1 MTPSVSTSLPFSER
15 TTNRFFV
22 ISETP
27 SLPAAAYSDGRP
39 AVRSFVDSVGLWMNV
54 ASSGVALTADWIAFS
69 SVWTLVNTWGD
80 LLSAAEK
87 TALEYFCAMVLAAR
101 RPRPAE
107 RAAERAEAANM
118 AVEGDEGSEGRCA
131 RRRK

>member
-1 MTPSVSTSLPFSER
+1 MDR
-15 TTNRFFV
+15 
-22 ISETP
+22 
-27 SLPAAAYSDGRP
+27 
-39 AVRSFVDSVGLWMNV
+39 VGLLMNV
-54 ASSGVALTADWIAFS
+54 LSAGVVLTADWIALS

-80 LLSAAEK
+80 LFSAAEN

-118 AVEGDEGSEGRCA
+118 AESREVVWKEWSSSWKRCCSSSDA
-131 RRRK
+131 CSSLCRSIP